1 MIRKAEAD
9 GGEASGSGP
18 PPAGADGEE
27 SAAAAAAAVG
37 DLVAALS
44 RRRVYREV
52 TLALRSGL
60 RDAQADFSFLRTRGL
75 RRLLKFLRSSAAA
88 AASDESL
95 RLFRHSQSLPDLQV
109 IPVLFQNTLHPRKEN
124 PDVTL
129 NHIFGVEPVKI
140 TSPPT
145 DSEVALAL
153 RVLEGCC
160 LLHSG
165 SAALAYK
172 YKAVKVLVNIL
183 SNRGIPEQEACL
195 DALIALMLESSS
207 NQMDFAECHGVE
219 KIAELIKDEQADEI
233 LRLKCGEFLLLLIG
247 NLNGKENSPLANIQE
262 DIRRLLGEKCASL
275 IWAASQFGSTLDAE
289 QRQTALRI
297 QARRVVES
305 LELS

>member
-88 AASDESL
+88 AASDDSL
-95 RLFRHSQSLPDLQV
+95 RLFRHSQSISELQV

-129 NHIFGVEPVKI
+129 NHIFGVEP
-140 TSPPT
+140 SFRRLL
-145 DSEVALAL
+145 S
-153 RVLEGCC
+153 
-160 LLHSG
+160 LHSG

-247 NLNGKENSPLANIQE
+247 NLNGRENSPLANIQE

-275 IWAASQFGSTLDAE
+275 IWRRASLVQP
-289 QRQTALRI
+289 
-297 QARRVVES
+297 
-305 LELS
+305 